1 MAENTGN
8 IEMTEAYEKSGVSP
22 FDAPIPGSSLTSDPN
37 TPREWET
44 PAKFSTEEEALK
56 NIFMNL
62 TSEENHK
69 QLLNSL
75 RDGSPIEMIVQV
87 LLYKG
92 FEMGKWS
99 PDLMLMLIEP
109 TIYIVMWL
117 ADQAGIDATLDS
129 DGDNWDDE
137 EDMMADMAKDSQRM
151 KPKRGNMPPSLLAQ
165 MSEFSEENE

>member
-1 MAENTGN
+1 
-8 IEMTEAYEKSGVSP
+8 
-22 FDAPIPGSSLTSDPN
+22 
-37 TPREWET
+37 
-44 PAKFSTEEEALK
+44 
-56 NIFMNL
+56 MNL
-62 TSEENHK
+62 TEEDKHK
-69 QLLNSL
+69 QLLNAL

-129 DGDNWDDE
+129 DGDNWE
-137 EDMMADMAKDSQRM
+137 EDDDMMVNMSKDSQRM
-151 KPKRGNMPPSLLAQ
+151 KPSSNMPQSLLSQ
-165 MSEFSEENE
+165 MGEFSGEVA